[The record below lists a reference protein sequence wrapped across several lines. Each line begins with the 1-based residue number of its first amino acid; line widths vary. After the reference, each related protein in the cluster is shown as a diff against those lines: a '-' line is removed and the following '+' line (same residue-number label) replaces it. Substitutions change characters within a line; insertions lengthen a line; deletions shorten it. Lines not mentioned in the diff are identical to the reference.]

1 MCMGLNAA
9 HANYACLYCTVHKSH
24 RFVHYSE
31 LIIKYTRRDM
41 SVLPEKYELE
51 KRRSLTSLEL
61 CSREKSV
68 DTRLGVINPPLIK
81 IDLQQVSI
89 NMHVLILRIA

>member
-1 MCMGLNAA
+1 MGLNAA
-9 HANYACLYCTVHKSH
+9 HANYACLYCTVHKLH
-24 RFVHYSE
+24 RFVHHSE
-31 LIIKYTRRDM
+31 LIIIKYTRWDM

-68 DTRLGVINPPLIK
+68 DTRLGVIIPPLIK
-81 IDLQQVSI
+81 IDLQQVS
-89 NMHVLILRIA
+89 M

>member
-1 MCMGLNAA
+1 
-9 HANYACLYCTVHKSH
+9 
-24 RFVHYSE
+24 
-31 LIIKYTRRDM
+31 M

-61 CSREKSV
+61 SSREKSV

-81 IDLQQVSI
+81 IDLQQVQFC
-89 NMHVLILRIA
+89 MC